1 MGFINNILG
10 LKKNTGPI
18 DVNLYIQIS
27 SHISEMIGLFGY
39 HFKGQSLPRKNC
51 LDICAMS
58 LNCHKNLLNTADLKF
73 YDEQILLAK
82 NVYSI
87 MANEINNQNAIYDIV
102 FSGNSDMDWTLSCAT
117 LNNLY
122 NLELNEKSILA
133 FFYLHQIYNGHYF
146 NLTLPKRDRLNS
158 Y

>member
-1 MGFINNILG
+1 MMGFINNILG
-10 LKKNTGPI
+10 LRKKIGST
-18 DVNLYIQIS
+18 DLNLHIQIS

-39 HFKGQSLPRKNC
+39 HFKGQNLPRKNC

-58 LNCHKNLLNTADLKF
+58 LNCHKNLLHTADLKF

-87 MANEINNQNAIYDIV
+87 MANEINDQNAIDDIV
-102 FSGNSDMDWTLSCAT
+102 FSGNADMDRKLTCAT

-122 NLELNEKSILA
+122 SLELNEKSILA
-133 FFYLHQIYNGHYF
+133 IFYLHQIYNGHYY
-146 NLTLPKRDRLNS
+146 NLKLP
-158 Y
+158 